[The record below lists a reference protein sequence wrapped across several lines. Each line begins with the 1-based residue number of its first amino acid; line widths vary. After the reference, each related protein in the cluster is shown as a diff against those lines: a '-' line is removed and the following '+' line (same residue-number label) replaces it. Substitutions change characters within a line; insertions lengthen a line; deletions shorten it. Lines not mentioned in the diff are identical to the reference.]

1 MISQKAKYAL
11 KALVA
16 LARAPQG
23 AAVQI
28 RDIALGEN
36 IPRKFLEQIML
47 DMKRAGYVASRRGR
61 AGGYELLKPAS
72 AITYGE
78 ILRLI
83 DGPIAP
89 LPCLSRIAYR
99 RCEDCGAESN
109 ARSGASSPAL
119 PKPRGRCWTR
129 RPSRTA
135 LRMERRIF
143 PSKPHLDEIKYCK
156 SALLWNEA
164 AF

>member
-99 RCEDCGAESN
+99 RCEDCGAEAECEIRRVFAGVAQATRQVLDKTTIEDSLHD
-109 ARSGASSPAL
+109 GAPNLSL
-119 PKPRGRCWTR
+119 
-129 RPSRTA
+129 
-135 LRMERRIF
+135 E
-143 PSKPHLDEIKYCK
+143 
-156 SALLWNEA
+156 SAD
-164 AF
+164 

>member
-23 AAVQI
+23 AAVQM
-28 RDIALGEN
+28 RDIAAGEN
-36 IPRKFLEQIML
+36 IPHKFLEQIML

-61 AGGYELLKPAS
+61 SGGYELLKPAS
-72 AITYGE
+72 AITFGE
-78 ILRLI
+78 VLRLI

-99 RCEDCGAESN
+99 RCEDCVVETECEIRRVFAN
-109 ARSGASSPAL
+109 VAQA
-119 PKPRGRCWTR
+119 TR
-129 RPSRTA
+129 QVLDSTTIEDSLTGDAPPLSLETA
-135 LRMERRIF
+135 
-143 PSKPHLDEIKYCK
+143 P
-156 SALLWNEA
+156 
-164 AF
+164 

>member
-11 KALVA
+11 KALLV
-16 LARAPQG
+16 LARAPKG
-23 AAVQI
+23 EAIQI
-28 RDIALGEN
+28 RDIAEAES

-47 DMKRAGYVASRRGR
+47 DLKHSGYLTSRRGR
-61 AGGYELLKPAS
+61 AGGYELLKPAH

-99 RCEDCGAESN
+99 RCDDCPSEADCEVRKVFAGVAEATREVLDRTTIADSLL
-109 ARSGASSPAL
+109 A
-119 PKPRGRCWTR
+119 GR
-129 RPSRTA
+129 
-135 LRMERRIF
+135 
-143 PSKPHLDEIKYCK
+143 EIHTH
-156 SALLWNEA
+156 
-164 AF
+164 